1 MYKPWANAEEL
12 KAEEHKKLHSYS
24 NLYKE
29 KENDFYRD
37 YLIQE
42 ITRCMHELNENY
54 PNTIMK
60 VYTEGIPTSWDG
72 DCNEYI
78 DVFDCN
84 FSFACN

>member
-1 MYKPWANAEEL
+1 MYKPYVNAEEL
-12 KAEEHKKLHSYS
+12 KVEEHKKLHSYS

-84 FSFACN
+84 FSFECN